1 MVPNQRPCG
10 PLGNIGNI
18 TTGCHTEANVL
29 PLPAPGG
36 HRTGQLT
43 SIAQTPTSKSYAAP
57 YLNSARA
64 GDHELKG
71 QYNDKLVS
79 AT

>member
-1 MVPNQRPCG
+1 MVPNQRQCG
-10 PLGNIGNI
+10 PPGNIGNI

-29 PLPAPGG
+29 PLRAPGG
-36 HRTGQLT
+36 RRTGQLN
-43 SIAQTPTSKSYAAP
+43 SKGQTPTSKSYAAP

-64 GDHELKG
+64 GKHELRG